1 MSILHKVAVLHL
13 VLHMY
18 RKYPILYLKCPNFKG
33 LKAKKKRASMRK
45 VHKCAV
51 FSWSR

>member
-1 MSILHKVAVLHL
+1 MSILHKVTVLHS

-18 RKYPILYLKCPNFKG
+18 RKYPILNLKYPNFKG
-33 LKAKKKRASMRK
+33 LKAKKNRASMRK

-51 FSWSR
+51 FVWSR